1 MIDIVKFRSPKNR
14 IVLIQEILVADLF
27 FFVWGFPNVFDGF
40 PILRYDIWAN
50 SPLCFADLNTIEP
63 REVDWQFSQS
73 ISSSSCNR
81 ISHFLTLDLF
91 QGMMQMD
98 MACAIIM
105 KMQWCQDLKI
115 NVLECMTCKYTNT
128 NTQIHKYTNT
138 ASGKVADRHGMCYI
152 YERVLIRGSQN
163 PCSWVSD
170 VLIHKY
176 KKSQVSVWKTQNL
189 HCFLCPVFAS
199 APLKPAESFPM
210 ILF

>member
-1 MIDIVKFRSPKNR
+1 M
-14 IVLIQEILVADLF
+14 LIQEILAAVLF
-27 FFVWGFPNVFDGF
+27 FLVWGLPNVFDGF
-40 PILRYDIWAN
+40 PILGYNIWAN
-50 SPLCFADLNTIEP
+50 SRLCFADLNTIEP

-138 ASGKVADRHGMCYI
+138 ASVKVADRPNMCYSF
-152 YERVLIRGSQN
+152 EKVMVRE
-163 PCSWVSD
+163 P
-170 VLIHKY
+170 
-176 KKSQVSVWKTQNL
+176 KK
-189 HCFLCPVFAS
+189 
-199 APLKPAESFPM
+199 
-210 ILF
+210 